1 MRASLEFLKR
11 QEEYHRTHNRTL
23 AGRGVDPAQIAAA
36 DQAALVDLCHSLFNL
51 NEFVYVN

>member
-1 MRASLEFLKR
+1 MKASLEFLKR
-11 QEEYHRTHNRTL
+11 QEEYHQTHNRKL
-23 AGRGVDPAQIAAA
+23 AERGVDPAQIAAP